1 MIKRLTLHGNSLALI
16 IEKAILE
23 ILHIKKDT
31 PLEIATDGKNLIIS
45 PVQNAQQDKKVKTA
59 LDKINARHAK
69 TLRALA
75 R

>member
-1 MIKRLTLHGNSLALI
+1 VIKHLTLHGNSLALV

-45 PVQNAQQDKKVKTA
+45 PIENEKKERKFKAA
-59 LDKINARHAK
+59 LAAVNQRHSK

-75 R
+75 K